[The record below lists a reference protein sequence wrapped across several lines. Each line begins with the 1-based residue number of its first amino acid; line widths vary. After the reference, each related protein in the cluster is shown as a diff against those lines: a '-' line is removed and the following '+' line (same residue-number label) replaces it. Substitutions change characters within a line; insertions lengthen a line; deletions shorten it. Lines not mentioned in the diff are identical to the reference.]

1 MRGRVAL
8 VTGASRGI
16 GRAIADALGDAGCSL
31 FLVAQSSGRLDVA
44 RRELSSRGF
53 PVAGCA
59 ADLRQADAAER
70 VRAACVAEF
79 GRLDVLVNCAG
90 AARVA
95 DFLALTEEDWAD
107 GFALKFHGARRMC
120 RACWGDLVASG
131 GSIVNIVGSAGRTPG
146 ADYAL
151 GGSVNAALLGL
162 TKSLAQRGIREGV
175 QVNAINPGPVR
186 TDRLATNL
194 AAIAAQRG
202 CSIEEAAQRLV
213 EGWGITRIGEAHEI
227 AALVAYVVSPAG
239 RLLQGSLIDI
249 DGGQTKSI

>member
-1 MRGRVAL
+1 MGARVAL

-16 GRAIADALGDAGCSL
+16 GRAIAEALGGAGCSL
-31 FLVAQSSGRLDVA
+31 FLVAHSAGRLETA
-44 RRELSSRGF
+44 RRELA
-53 PVAGCA
+53 AGGSAILAHA
-59 ADLRQADAAER
+59 ADLREADAAER
-70 VRAACVAEF
+70 VRGACLAEF

-95 DFLALTEEDWAD
+95 DFLALSDADWAD
-107 GFALKFHGARRMC
+107 GFALKFHGTRRMC

-146 ADYAL
+146 PDYAL

-162 TKSLAQRGIREGV
+162 TKSLAQRGIHEGV

-186 TDRLATNL
+186 TDRLAANL
-194 AAIAAQRG
+194 AAIAAERG
-202 CSIEEAAQRLV
+202 CSVEEAARRLV
-213 EGWGITRIGEAHEI
+213 EGSGITRIGEAHEI
-227 AALVAYVVSPAG
+227 AALVAFVVSPAG